1 MQQKS
6 ALGIT
11 SQGLSATKEIF
22 VTVHLYMKTIQNDIQ
37 ESKNTMASESCWTT
51 SNEPMYLLQKLLR
64 IIEGNIR
71 DKKSQRI
78 NYLLKNVIRTKPT
91 KVPSK

>member
-22 VTVHLYMKTIQNDIQ
+22 VTVHLYMKTIQNEILRYTGIQ
-37 ESKNTMASESCWTT
+37 KHNGISELWDYIIW
-51 SNEPMYLLQKLLR
+51 SNVFVTE
-64 IIEGNIR
+64 
-71 DKKSQRI
+71 
-78 NYLLKNVIRTKPT
+78 VTKDNRG
-91 KVPSK
+91 KYKR

>member
-22 VTVHLYMKTIQNDIQ
+22 VTVHLYMKTIQNEILRYTGIQ
-37 ESKNTMASESCWTT
+37 KHNGISELWD
-51 SNEPMYLLQKLLR
+51 Y
-64 IIEGNIR
+64 II
-71 DKKSQRI
+71 
-78 NYLLKNVIRTKPT
+78 
-91 KVPSK
+91 